1 MRSEFLCLEVQV
13 VSVANSREGAELCRC
28 GSSAA
33 CVEEEDVCVVEA
45 ELESGRPHA
54 DSLGKHMN
62 DPATAFPPLN
72 KGIFA

>member
-33 CVEEEDVCVVEA
+33 CVEEEDVC
-45 ELESGRPHA
+45 GRGRARERPT
-54 DSLGKHMN
+54 SCR
-62 DPATAFPPLN
+62 
-72 KGIFA
+72 